1 MMEEINSIKKEIYV
15 DNEEIS
21 QIVTRLA
28 NQINNDYKDKNPVF
42 VVVLNGAF
50 MFASD
55 LLKQINVL
63 SKVTFI
69 KLASYTKDKS
79 SGTVKQLIGLNENL
93 KDKDVVII
101 EDIVD
106 TGLTMQSL
114 RKQILALDVKSLEIA
129 VLMFKPNKFQ
139 CNYPIKYIGKE
150 IEDPFIIGYGFD
162 LDGYYRN
169 LPAIYQVKE

>member
-1 MMEEINSIKKEIYV
+1 MEKIKSLNKEIFV
-15 DNEEIS
+15 DSEEIS

-28 NQINNDYKDKNPVF
+28 ERINNDYKDKDPVF

-50 MFASD
+50 MFAAD

-63 SKVTFI
+63 SKITFI
-69 KLASYTKDKS
+69 KLASYTSDKS

-93 KDKDVVII
+93 KGKDVVII

-114 RKQILALDVKSLEIA
+114 RKQLLALDVNSLEIA
-129 VLMFKPNKFQ
+129 VLMFKPHKFQ

-150 IEDPFIIGYGFD
+150 IEDPFIVGYGFD

>member
-1 MMEEINSIKKEIYV
+1 MDTNNINKSLY
-15 DNEEIS
+15 IS
-21 QIVTRLA
+21 QEELSEIVNRLA
-28 NQINNDYKDKNPVF
+28 QQINADYKDKEPVF

-50 MFASD
+50 IFAAD
-55 LLKQINVL
+55 LLRKVKIL
-63 SKVTFI
+63 SKITFI
-69 KLASYTKDKS
+69 KLASYTNDKS

-93 KDKDVVII
+93 KGKDVVIV

-114 RKQILALDVKSLEIA
+114 RKQLLALDVKSLEIA
-129 VLMFKPNKFQ
+129 VLMFKPHKFQ

-150 IEDPFIIGYGFD
+150 IEDPFIVGYGFD
-162 LDGYYRN
+162 LNGYYRN